1 MKFRENS
8 EDDIAYDPLSDEK
21 SLLEHAE
28 GELMHRKKRWDLR
41 TTIAYGSILVSLLIS
56 VVLNIVAWRE
66 LAEYRQ
72 LPHHHPLDDLDSP
85 IVRDIGIHY
94 HTQFINGSFEKKNI
108 YRQKASQEV
117 DDAWLALGTNDGS
130 IVIPLEDAAQYGI
143 QEGQV
148 QRVSEEGGGY
158 MADIF
163 VFHHLHCLNLMRQTS
178 HWSWDYYRAKAYT
191 DEAMGTAFENYTS
204 EEQLETHFTHC
215 LDIIRQEIMCTANT
229 GIYGQWFVK
238 DVGLVMD
245 FSFNRQCKNFD
256 AIREWY
262 ANNHVDMDNTYVRKR
277 PGDVVFDEP
286 L

>member
-1 MKFRENS
+1 
-8 EDDIAYDPLSDEK
+8 
-21 SLLEHAE
+21 
-28 GELMHRKKRWDLR
+28 
-41 TTIAYGSILVSLLIS
+41 
-56 VVLNIVAWRE
+56 
-66 LAEYRQ
+66 
-72 LPHHHPLDDLDSP
+72 
-85 IVRDIGIHY
+85 
-94 HTQFINGSFEKKNI
+94 
-108 YRQKASQEV
+108 
-117 DDAWLALGTNDGS
+117 
-130 IVIPLEDAAQYGI
+130 
-143 QEGQV
+143 
-148 QRVSEEGGGY
+148 
-158 MADIF
+158 
-163 VFHHLHCLNLMRQTS
+163 MRQTS

-204 EEQLETHFTHC
+204 EEQLETHFSEYLGMMLASLDTSLTFSAHC